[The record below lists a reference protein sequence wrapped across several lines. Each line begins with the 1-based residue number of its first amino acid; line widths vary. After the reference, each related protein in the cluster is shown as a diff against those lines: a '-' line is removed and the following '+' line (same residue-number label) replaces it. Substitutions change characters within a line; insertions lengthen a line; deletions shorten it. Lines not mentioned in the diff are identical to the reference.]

1 MVQSKMETPQTSDF
15 AELTVNIM
23 ASIGQST
30 MNEVTGQVVLTE
42 MQKSSEHETKKCA
55 EPYTFSP
62 IGLKPLKAIPI
73 SNSLFCSK
81 TSGI

>member
-15 AELTVNIM
+15 AEFTVNIM

-42 MQKSSEHETKKCA
+42 MQKSSEHEAKNA
-55 EPYTFSP
+55 
-62 IGLKPLKAIPI
+62 L
-73 SNSLFCSK
+73 SLYF
-81 TSGI
+81 

>member
-42 MQKSSEHETKKCA
+42 MQKSSEHETKKMR
-55 EPYTFSP
+55 
-62 IGLKPLKAIPI
+62 
-73 SNSLFCSK
+73 
-81 TSGI
+81 